1 MARSRADG
9 PPTPT
14 PATLDGGLLSRAV
27 RRDLVDLNLG
37 YLQLG
42 LTLDPVDDPLV
53 AWTPEVR
60 REIAAA
66 GPPVLARMA
75 ECPFSLFKISLPG
88 AAARDIGGPRV
99 EDAGGPA
106 PPEGRAPRCVEFG
119 STALFAAWRLADSAP
134 LAARIVFG
142 LTPSE
147 ELLLNELSP
156 SQVHALAA
164 DPAVV
169 RARWPDR
176 PRFWAALRGAAESA
190 TPASLQWVHCMG
202 ICLIDGSPPDPR
214 EDDPGSSPGR
224 RRR

>member
-9 PPTPT
+9 TQDSTPPM
-14 PATLDGGLLSRAV
+14 ADGGLLRRTV
-27 RRDLVDLNLG
+27 RRDLVDLNLA
-37 YLQLG
+37 YLELG
-42 LTLDPVDDPLV
+42 LALVDEDDPLV

-66 GPPVLARMA
+66 DPGVRARMA
-75 ECPFSLFKISLPG
+75 ECPFSLFKISLSRASG
-88 AAARDIGGPRV
+88 RDLEGRRV
-99 EDAGGPA
+99 EDAVSSA
-106 PPEGRAPRCVEFG
+106 PPGGRTPRCVEFR

-156 SQVHALAA
+156 SRVHALAM

-176 PRFWAALRGAAESA
+176 PRFWAALRDAADSA
-190 TPASLQWVHCMG
+190 TPAALQWVHCMG
-202 ICLIDGSPPDPR
+202 ICLTGGEPVGPRGDDPDPA
-214 EDDPGSSPGR
+214 PGR